1 MNHSTRVSN
10 ITNKIPMIRN
20 ILSLSNGYNISSY
33 SPCATSM
40 PLNSPVVASRNT
52 HPLPVSPTNVNTAQ
66 RALIIII
73 IANIPRPSI

>member
-1 MNHSTRVSN
+1 
-10 ITNKIPMIRN
+10 
-20 ILSLSNGYNISSY
+20 
-33 SPCATSM
+33 M